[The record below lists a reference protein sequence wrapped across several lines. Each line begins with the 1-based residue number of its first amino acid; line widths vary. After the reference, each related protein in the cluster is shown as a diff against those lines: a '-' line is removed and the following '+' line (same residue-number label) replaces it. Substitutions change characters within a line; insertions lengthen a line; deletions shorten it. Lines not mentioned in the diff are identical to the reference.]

1 MYENTISEILKAQTD
16 KEELGKI
23 VENNSGLVWS
33 IVKRFKGRG
42 YENEDLFQIGNIGLI
57 KAIKNFNP
65 EYEVKLSTYAVT
77 YIIGEIKKF
86 IRDDGIIKVSRSIK
100 ELCVKIKDIENK
112 AIKEGKNVTVEE
124 IAKELKVEKEDI
136 VLAIDSMKQV
146 DSIYEEDSENN
157 KSTSSIS
164 SDAKIADKSISQ
176 PISPAI
182 TISASATAKPPFET
196 SWTAVIAFLSS
207 QSINSKIVLPLATSS
222 STLTLGALP
231 SSIPWTAL
239 WYSEPS
245 TSSKVS
251 PIKRILSPAFLKSI
265 VLMFL
270 IFSTP
275 ITPTAGVG
283 LILIPSVS
291 L

>member
-33 IVKRFKGRG
+33 IVKRFRGRG

-112 AIKEGKNVTVEE
+112 AIKKKKNVK
-124 IAKELKVEKEDI
+124 I
-136 VLAIDSMKQV
+136 AIDKTV
-146 DSIYEEDSENN
+146 LVVYDND
-157 KSTSSIS
+157 IS
-164 SDAKIADKSISQ
+164 ND
-176 PISPAI
+176 
-182 TISASATAKPPFET
+182 
-196 SWTAVIAFLSS
+196 
-207 QSINSKIVLPLATSS
+207 
-222 STLTLGALP
+222 
-231 SSIPWTAL
+231 
-239 WYSEPS
+239 Y
-245 TSSKVS
+245 
-251 PIKRILSPAFLKSI
+251 
-265 VLMFL
+265 
-270 IFSTP
+270 
-275 ITPTAGVG
+275 
-283 LILIPSVS
+283 
-291 L
+291 

>member
-23 VENNSGLVWS
+23 VENNGGLVWS
-33 IVKRFKGRG
+33 IVKRFRGRG

-124 IAKELKVEKEDI
+124 EEI

-157 KSTSSIS
+157 KLALIDRVSSEKDETDTMINRIFIKELLNKMDS
-164 SDAKIADKSISQ
+164 RDRQIIMLRYFNGKTQSQVAKMLNISQ
-176 PISPAI
+176 VQVSRIEKKILNKMKIELIS
-182 TISASATAKPPFET
+182 
-196 SWTAVIAFLSS
+196 
-207 QSINSKIVLPLATSS
+207 
-222 STLTLGALP
+222 
-231 SSIPWTAL
+231 
-239 WYSEPS
+239 
-245 TSSKVS
+245 
-251 PIKRILSPAFLKSI
+251 
-265 VLMFL
+265 
-270 IFSTP
+270 
-275 ITPTAGVG
+275 
-283 LILIPSVS
+283 
-291 L
+291 